1 MKDGG
6 RANLLDHLHEL
17 RARVLRSGAYALA
30 GMTVVWVCYRPIYG
44 ILARPITQ
52 ALAKIHGTIQVT
64 GFMEGFLIRAQ
75 ISLVGGL
82 ILALPLIY
90 YELWLFASP
99 GLTRGERRALR
110 PLAPVSG
117 LLFLAGV
124 ALAYL
129 ITEPSIIW
137 MASMNPPHTEPWYRL
152 NENLFLILKFY
163 LAFGLAFQLPI
174 VLVLLAA
181 VGIVD
186 SRLLSKRWRE
196 ACVAIFVIAAIITP
210 TWDPITMTVCALP
223 MVLLYLATIGVVK
236 VIERKRARRQD
247 EEKALA
253 G

>member
-1 MKDGG
+1 MRDGQ
-6 RANLLDHLHEL
+6 RANLFEHLGEL
-17 RARVLRSGAYALA
+17 RARLLRSGAYALV
-30 GMTVVWVCYRPIYG
+30 GMAAVWTCYRPIYAFIAG
-44 ILARPITQ
+44 PIIQ
-52 ALAKIHGTIQVT
+52 AVGEIHGKIQVT

-90 YELWLFASP
+90 YELWAFASP
-99 GLTRGERRALR
+99 GLTRGERRMLR
-110 PLAPVSG
+110 PLAPLSA

-137 MASMNPPHTEPWYRL
+137 MASMNPPHTEAWYRL
-152 NENLFLILKFY
+152 NENLLLILKFY

-174 VLVLLAA
+174 VLILLAA

-196 ACVAIFVIAAIITP
+196 ASVAIFVIAAIITP
-210 TWDPITMTVCALP
+210 TWDVITMTACALP

-236 VIERKRARRQD
+236 VIERKRARRQKED
-247 EEKALA
+247 QALA